1 MTELHT
7 LNWEGGEI
15 DIWSLGCK
23 IVPKFKINNK
33 LVEPLHSAN
42 WIEDQSED
50 FYNLPGILKNL
61 RGEFPCVPFGIN
73 SSIEEIANDWKEVYS
88 EEPYIVNEPHGFSAN
103 KNWELIEKTNFLAKF
118 KIIYPEE
125 DKVNHLIRTI
135 EVDDQDLHRIKC
147 SLTIV
152 VKENCELPIGLHPMI
167 NVPSEKNK
175 IKIKPGNFKF
185 GHTYPGLV
193 LPGKTL
199 GAIGKYFS
207 TIENIPGFKDKFVDI
222 SQPPFDGNYEDLFQ
236 LCGIDGTMIIENYAD
251 NYSFEMKWNKD
262 HFTSVL
268 MWLSNKGR
276 EEYPWNSDHIT
287 FGLEPITSTFGLSTH
302 ISNNPKNPINARGV
316 KTTMQFT
323 KDQEWKTEYS
333 FSIKEI

>member
-23 IVPKFKINNK
+23 IVPKFKINNR

-42 WIEDQSED
+42 WVKDQSED
-50 FYNLPGILKNL
+50 FNNLPGVLKNL

-73 SSIEEIANDWKEVYS
+73 SPIKEIPNDWKEVYS
-88 EEPYIVNEPHGFSAN
+88 ENPYIVNEPHGFSSN
-103 KNWELIEKTNFLAKF
+103 KNWELLEKTNVFAKF
-118 KIIYPEE
+118 KIVYPEE
-125 DKVNHLIRTI
+125 DMVNYLIRTI
-135 EVDDQDLHRIKC
+135 EVNNSEPHKIKC
-147 SLTIV
+147 SLIIV

-167 NVPSEKNK
+167 NVPVEKNK
-175 IKIKPGNFKF
+175 VKIKPGNFKF
-185 GHTYPGLV
+185 GLTYPGLV

-199 GAIGKYFS
+199 GAIGKDFS
-207 TIENIPGFKDKFVDI
+207 SIEEIPGFNEQVVDI

-236 LCGIDGTMIIENYAD
+236 LCGIDGTMVIENYLD
-251 NYSFEMKWNKD
+251 NYSFKMNWDQK
-262 HFTSVL
+262 HFSSVL

-276 EEYPWNSDHIT
+276 EEYPWNSEHVT

-302 ISNNPKNPINARGV
+302 MSNNPKNPINVRGV

-323 KDQEWKTEYS
+323 KDEEWKTEYS